1 MRCRARGDYD
11 IIVVMTDEEIIR
23 SKDMRSVVADYR
35 AMCFWNMAE
44 DFYPQ
49 NREQVLMAL
58 DCLEKYGNLD
68 AYLRAGRI
76 RKWL

>member
-1 MRCRARGDYD
+1 
-11 IIVVMTDEEIIR
+11 MTDEEIIR
-23 SKDMRSVVADYR
+23 SEDVRSVVADYC

-58 DCLEKYGNLD
+58 DCLEKYENLD
-68 AYLRAGRI
+68 AYLRAGWI
-76 RKWL
+76 RNWL